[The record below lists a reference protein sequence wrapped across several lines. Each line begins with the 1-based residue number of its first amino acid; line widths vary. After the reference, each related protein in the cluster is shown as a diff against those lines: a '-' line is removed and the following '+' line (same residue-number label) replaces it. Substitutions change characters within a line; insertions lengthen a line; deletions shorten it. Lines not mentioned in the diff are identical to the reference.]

1 MVQIRMPNAEMPI
14 MTDVKLSD
22 EVCNNDKAYFS
33 RAHNRCSEL
42 RRKISR
48 LWGILMPILTL
59 SFQLGCDRG
68 ISSHPKELAGS
79 SPPPKS
85 ELVPLTNMVFIKAG
99 TFVRIKHPVTLTRDF
114 WLGKYEV
121 TQGEYSAVMGKN
133 PSHFP
138 GDPNRPVEK
147 MSWFDA
153 VRYCSAITKH
163 ERDGGRLPSG
173 YEYRLPSE
181 AEWEYACR
189 AGTTNLFSFG
199 DAATAADQYAW
210 TAENSQAI
218 THPVGQK
225 RPNPWGLHDIH
236 GNVWEWC
243 LDWFEKYPAV
253 DVTDPTGPATGKFKV
268 FRGGGLNNDI
278 EYARS
283 ANRFMMSPSNGIYFV
298 GFRVA
303 LSESKRVQPER

>member
-59 SFQLGCDRG
+59 SFQLGCDRE
-68 ISSHPKELAGS
+68 ISSHPKEVAGS
-79 SPPPKS
+79 SPPPKT
-85 ELVPLTNMVFIKAG
+85 EVVPLTNMVSIKAG

-181 AEWEYACR
+181 AEWDTPVVQEPRTCSALAMR
-189 AGTTNLFSFG
+189 RRRRISMRGPPK
-199 DAATAADQYAW
+199 TA
-210 TAENSQAI
+210 
-218 THPVGQK
+218 
-225 RPNPWGLHDIH
+225 RPLRIRSARNAPI
-236 GNVWEWC
+236 
-243 LDWFEKYPAV
+243 
-253 DVTDPTGPATGKFKV
+253 
-268 FRGGGLNNDI
+268 RGGFTIYTETFGNGVWIGLKSI
-278 EYARS
+278 
-283 ANRFMMSPSNGIYFV
+283 
-298 GFRVA
+298 
-303 LSESKRVQPER
+303 QPRP

>member
-1 MVQIRMPNAEMPI
+1 M
-14 MTDVKLSD
+14 LS
-22 EVCNNDKAYFS
+22 S
-33 RAHNRCSEL
+33 
-42 RRKISR
+42 
-48 LWGILMPILTL
+48 
-59 SFQLGCDRG
+59 QLGCDRG
-68 ISSHPKELAGS
+68 SSSHPKELAGS
-79 SPPPKS
+79 SPPPPKP
-85 ELVPLTNMVFIKAG
+85 ELVPLTNMVLIKAG
-99 TFVRIKHPVTLTRDF
+99 TFFRIKHSVTLTRDF

-121 TQGEYSAVMGKN
+121 TQGEYAALMGKN
-133 PSHFP
+133 PSRFP

-147 MSWFDA
+147 LSYFDA
-153 VRYCSAITKH
+153 VSYCSALTKR
-163 ERDGGRLPSG
+163 ERDAGRLPVG

-199 DAATAADQYAW
+199 DAVTEADQYAW

-225 RPNPWGLHDIH
+225 RPNPWGLHDVH

-243 LDWFEKYPAV
+243 LDWFEKYPAAN
-253 DVTDPTGPATGKFKV
+253 VTDPSGPTNGKFKV

-278 EYARS
+278 EFARS

-303 LSESKRVQPER
+303 LSQSRQ